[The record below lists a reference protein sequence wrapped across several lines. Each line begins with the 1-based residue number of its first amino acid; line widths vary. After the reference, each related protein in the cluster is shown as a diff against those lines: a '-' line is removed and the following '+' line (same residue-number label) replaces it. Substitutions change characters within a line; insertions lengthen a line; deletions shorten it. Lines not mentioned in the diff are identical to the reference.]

1 MEQFF
6 LNLVHAAAWFVLIVF
21 VFAAIGVVAVI
32 RWIMRLVT
40 GTERAVESGVQRA
53 EGVITRRD
61 K

>member
-6 LNLVHAAAWFVLIVF
+6 ANLVHAAAWFVLIVF
-21 VFAAIGVVAVI
+21 VFAVIGVIAVV
-32 RWIMRLVT
+32 RWIVAAVT

-53 EGVITRRD
+53 ESVITRRD